1 MQKREKSGGGGGELI
16 GPWQP
21 TKSRLPVSRVW
32 SLTTRPGP
40 ASYTLKGSMGKQPD
54 STKPKFPMSVF
65 GSEAKSNV
73 SSFMY
78 KDLDRYNFFFNRVL
92 TIPFL
97 TFYR

>member
-1 MQKREKSGGGGGELI
+1 MNTTQQQQQQQQQNSKSGELL

-65 GSEAKSNV
+65 GSEPKTNV
-73 SSFMY
+73 SLLFSKM
-78 KDLDRYNFFFNRVL
+78 
-92 TIPFL
+92 
-97 TFYR
+97 

>member
-1 MQKREKSGGGGGELI
+1 MSNNRNQKQQQSGELL

-40 ASYTLKGSMGKQPD
+40 ASYTLKGSMGTQPD

-65 GSEAKSNV
+65 GSEQKTNV
-73 SSFMY
+73 SICSSQ
-78 KDLDRYNFFFNRVL
+78 
-92 TIPFL
+92 
-97 TFYR
+97 